1 MTVPSTADLQ
11 KRANKLAQ
19 FKKRIGPDG
28 RPIEKQVISV
38 VRSAIRQA
46 WMKSDVKLAF
56 MYSRTIPDMDDTT
69 RTKWLYECEICRN
82 RFKET
87 EIEVDH
93 KYGHHVFTKLEEFN
107 NYFDKILMVRSE
119 DLQILC
125 KDNKKKGYTG
135 CHSIKTLSE
144 SHGLSF
150 EDARATKQAIEF
162 NKKSVKNVVAL
173 ITRFGYNAASTK
185 DKRRQQLVQ
194 IFKENPNAASE
205 IDPV

>member
-1 MTVPSTADLQ
+1 MTVPSPADLQ
-11 KRANKLAQ
+11 KRATKLAQ

-46 WMKSDVKLAF
+46 WIKSDVKLAF
-56 MYSRTIPDMDDTT
+56 MYSRTIPDMDDST
-69 RTKWLYECEICRN
+69 RTKWLYQCEICRKM
-82 RFKET
+82 FKET

-93 KYGHHVFTKLEEFN
+93 KYGHHVFTKLEEFK
-107 NYFDKILMVRSE
+107 NYFDKILMVRAE

-125 KDNKKKGYTG
+125 KDDKKKGHTG

-150 EDARATKQAIEF
+150 DEARATKQAIEK
-162 NKKSVKNVVAL
+162 NKESVKNVVAFL
-173 ITRFGYNAASTK
+173 TEHGYNAASTK
-185 DKRRQQLVQ
+185 DKRREQLVDH
-194 IFKENPNAASE
+194 FRKENQHE
-205 IDPV
+205 L

>member
-1 MTVPSTADLQ
+1 MTVPSPADLT
-11 KRANKLAQ
+11 KRATKLAQ

-69 RTKWLYECEICRN
+69 RTKWLYECEICRKM
-82 RFKET
+82 FKET

-93 KYGHHVFTKLEEFN
+93 KYGHHVFNKLEEFN
-107 NYFDKILMVRSE
+107 NYFDKILMVRAE

-150 EDARATKQAIEF
+150 DEAKATKQAIEK
-162 NKKSVKNVVAL
+162 NKESAKNVFAFLESV
-173 ITRFGYNAASTK
+173 GYNAATTK
-185 DKRRQQLVQ
+185 DKRREQLVDHYR
-194 IFKENPNAASE
+194 KAAENKQ
-205 IDPV
+205 